1 MDCFFEV
8 LMNTRG
14 SGKAF
19 ALVTLFL
26 VSLLTPII
34 SNSSAEDLDEITI
47 LHTAVNPENNNTYHL
62 LSAASWEDSA
72 SVARGL
78 NGFLTT
84 IDNLDENNWVFETF
98 ANYDNQSRHLW
109 TGLSD
114 HDEEGYFKW
123 HDGTPFYYR
132 NWGEN
137 QPSSNDEEDYV
148 HIAGT
153 NIGNIMPGTWNDL
166 SNDPELVPVYG
177 VVEVGPGAD
186 YALRFDGND
195 DFIIIEDELPDWE
208 NHIEIEA
215 MINLP
220 DTSGIQFI
228 TMMGDY
234 GWGLYINNGQ
244 LAYSS
249 EYSMSKNP
257 VSNMTITED
266 NWTHVKVVI
275 EEGLHG
281 EFYID
286 GNPAGLI
293 DANDSKIPLGDFG
306 SNNCFQNNLECDELI
321 IGKMGAGCDCNY
333 FMGMMDD
340 VRISNAANES
350 FWNFP
355 EGEGMY
361 TNDLLGITGE
371 INGASWVMPDGSI
384 VTQAIQIFN
393 GEEIFDISGLPGD
406 QLLFFAEIEEMTKAA
421 YFNAFEEIKDWFE
434 EDDAGFEIYVA
445 HEYIPNSWEHDYFIE
460 TEWGYVY
467 EEWQWPE
474 AGTWWFVIVPI
485 NEIESLSIYLDWDIA
500 DPPPPLEEMTELF
513 NGIPVTGQSISGG
526 RNVPM
531 EDKLL
536 YYYVDLTENLS
547 SLTVKTYG
555 GTGNVDLG
563 ISWGT
568 VPDPFDFGFFPGFF
582 EDEFMENSVENNLKV
597 AWDGGPGN
605 DNVVTLYDLE
615 PGIYYL
621 TAYTYQKATDFTIS
635 AQFTYEPDNVEPED
649 AIELF
654 PGIEYGPLTGYES
667 LDQYFKINVPIGTE
681 RLEVDL
687 SEGFGEATLFMKFE
701 QAPTTSEF
709 DYLSSSPGAS
719 DIVGFNDPTPGMWY
733 ILLDTQEV
741 FGNVMITASFEDR
754 YVWSYD
760 GTPIEL
766 FNNEE
771 IMGIEAPEGQELFFF
786 VNLEKPG
793 DYLQISTFGGT
804 GDLTLTLEGDTI
816 IFDFEDFFFEFEEE
830 DKGRQRPNMD
840 ADSEEIELESYGDGT
855 SQTIF
860 VDLPANGRFD
870 ITLTAETVV
879 SDVSIIANWVYS
891 DFIDPIVDD
900 ELITE
905 PVVEMTCR
913 DNANEIME
921 ITDKDSN
928 GIIDQSEFKLVIGEM
943 DIQEEDFKSVDLNN
957 DGEVEFA
964 EVLQESCSCD
974 NEIWIVFDQL
984 SNGRDSVSIELLSS
998 QIYEN
1003 EYNFLGMDTNSDLQ
1017 ISETEIE
1024 LSSSICVTIF
1034 DAYDGDGDGV
1044 PDDEDEFPN
1053 DPDESK
1059 DTDGDGVG
1067 DNADIAPS
1075 IANDLIYS
1083 VGAGV
1088 FIGLL
1093 ALLVLITRGN
1103 RNNMQQEDWGDEKNF
1118 EIAETMLGLQD
1129 SNLEPPAQEIIP
1141 SQIPSNELYQTEF
1154 SNNNMEINNF
1164 ESSIS
1169 DIENQNMPSFEDL
1182 LVSEEQLTAPPSQ
1195 LMGMIGVDGKEIIEY
1210 PINSGIKWSRNN
1222 PGEDWT
1228 KF

>member
-1 MDCFFEV
+1 
-8 LMNTRG
+8 MNNF
-14 SGKAF
+14 SNGKAF
-19 ALVTLFL
+19 VLVTLFL
-26 VSLLTPII
+26 ASLMTPII
-34 SNSSAEDLDEITI
+34 SNSSSESVDEITI

-72 SVARGL
+72 TVARGL
-78 NGFLTT
+78 DGFLTT
-84 IDNLDENNWVFETF
+84 IDSLEENTWVFETF
-98 ANYDNQSRHLW
+98 ANFNNQSRHLW

-114 HDEEGYFKW
+114 YDEEGYYKW

-132 NWGEN
+132 NWGDN
-137 QPSSNDEEDYV
+137 QPSSNDEEDFV

-177 VVEVGPGAD
+177 VVEIGPGAD
-186 YALRFDGND
+186 YALRFDGDN
-195 DFIIIEDELPDWE
+195 DFIIVEDEMPDWE

-215 MINLP
+215 MINMP

-257 VSNMTITED
+257 VSNMSISEN
-266 NWTHVKVVI
+266 NWTHVKVII
-275 EEGLHG
+275 EEDTYG

-286 GNPAGLI
+286 GTPAGII
-293 DANDSKIPLGDFG
+293 DGNDSKIPLGDFG
-306 SNNCFQNNLECDELI
+306 SNNCFQSGLECDELI

-333 FMGMMDD
+333 FRGMIDD
-340 VRISNAANES
+340 VRISNADNDS
-350 FWNFP
+350 FWEFP

-361 TNDLLGITGE
+361 TSDLIGVTGE

-393 GEEIFDISGLPGD
+393 GDEISDITGLPGD
-406 QLLFFAEIEEMTKAA
+406 QLLFFAEIDEMTKGA
-421 YFNAFEEIKDWFE
+421 YFSVFEEFEDWFE
-434 EDDAGFEIYVA
+434 EEDSSFEIYVA
-445 HEYIPNSWEHDYFIE
+445 HEYIPNSWEYDLVIE
-460 TEWGYVY
+460 TEWGFAY

-474 AGTWWFVIVPI
+474 AGTWWFVIVPVS
-485 NEIESLSIYLDWDIA
+485 EIESLSIYLDWDIA
-500 DPPPPLEEMTELF
+500 DPPPPLEDMTELF
-513 NGIPVTGQSISGG
+513 NGIPVTDQSISGG
-526 RNVPM
+526 RNVPL

-547 SLTVKTYG
+547 SLSIKTYG
-555 GTGNVDLG
+555 GTGNIDLG

-568 VPDPFDFGFFPGFF
+568 VPDPFDFGFFPGVF
-582 EDEFMENSVENNLKV
+582 EDEFSEPGTDTYQKV

-615 PGIYYL
+615 PGLYYI
-621 TAYTYQKATDFTIS
+621 TAYTYQRATDFTIS
-635 AQFTYEPDNVEPED
+635 AQFTYEPDNIEPED

-654 PGIEYGPLTGYES
+654 PGQKYGPLSGYNS
-667 LDQYFKINVPIGTE
+667 LDQFFKINVPSGTE

-687 SEGFGEATLFMKFE
+687 SEGFGEAALFMKFE

-709 DYLSSSPGAS
+709 DYLSSTPGAG
-719 DIVGFNDPTPGMWY
+719 DMIGFNDPTPGMWY
-733 ILLDTQEV
+733 ILLDTEEV

-771 IMGIEAPEGQELFFF
+771 IFGIEAPEGEELFFF
-786 VNLEKPG
+786 LNLEKPG
-793 DYLQISTFGGT
+793 DYLQISTYGGT
-804 GDLTLTLEGDTI
+804 GDLTLTLEGDVI
-816 IFDFEDFFFEFEEE
+816 IFGFEDFFFEFDDE
-830 DKGRQRPNMD
+830 DMGRQRPSMETN
-840 ADSEEIELESYGDGT
+840 SEEVEVDSYGDGT
-855 SQTIF
+855 AQTIF

-870 ITLTAETVV
+870 ITLIAETDV

-891 DFIDPIVDD
+891 DFLEPIDDNEPI
-900 ELITE
+900 IE
-905 PVVEMTCR
+905 PVVEVSCR
-913 DNANEIME
+913 DNANEIMN
-921 ITDKDSN
+921 TVDKDSN
-928 GIIDQSEFKLVIGEM
+928 GVIDESEFKSIMGEM
-943 DIQEEDFKSVDLNN
+943 EVQEDDFKSVDLNN
-957 DGEVEFA
+957 DGEIEFA
-964 EVLQESCSCD
+964 EILQESCRCD
-974 NEIWIVFDQL
+974 NEIWIIFDQL
-984 SNGRDSVSIELLSS
+984 SDDGDSVSIELLSS

-1003 EYNFLGMDTNSDLQ
+1003 KYNFIGMDTNSDLE

-1024 LSSSICVTIF
+1024 LMTSICVTTF
-1034 DAYDGDGDGV
+1034 DAFDGDGDGV
-1044 PDDEDEFPN
+1044 PDEEDEFPN

-1075 IANDLIYS
+1075 IANDLVYS
-1083 VGAGV
+1083 VGAIV

-1103 RNNMQQEDWGDEKNF
+1103 RNNAENQDWGDEKKF
-1118 EIAETMLGLQD
+1118 DIAETMLGMQEPK
-1129 SNLEPPAQEIIP
+1129 LEPPVQEIIS
-1141 SQIPSNELYQTEF
+1141 SQNPTTEIYQTEF
-1154 SNNNMEINNF
+1154 SNNNLENNNDF
-1164 ESSIS
+1164 QNIIS
-1169 DIENQNMPSFEDL
+1169 NVANENMPSFEDL
-1182 LVSEEQLTAPPSQ
+1182 LGSDDQFNSPSSQ
-1195 LMGMIGVDGKEIIEY
+1195 LMGMIGTDGKETIEY

-1222 PGEDWT
+1222 PGEEWS
-1228 KF
+1228 KY